1 MNRIILSILT
11 LLILPSALLSQNMTQ
26 TIRGTVRDRDSQK
39 PLWGASVVVVQSQ
52 PLIGITT
59 DSVGKF
65 RLSKVPVGRH
75 TLKISFIG
83 YEDLVLPE
91 LMVGSGKEIV
101 LNIELKESVKTF
113 KEIKITANSEREKPL
128 NSMSTV
134 SARSFNTEETG
145 RYAACIN
152 DPSRMA
158 QSFAG
163 VSGNGDQ
170 SNEIII
176 RGNSPRGMLWRMEGI
191 EIPNPN
197 HFTGGQGNSGGG
209 VSILS
214 NIMLSNSDFF
224 TGAFPAEYGNALS
237 GVFDINL
244 RKGNAEKREYAFQ
257 FGVLGSEIALEG
269 PLSKKNESSYL
280 FSYRYSTLDFL
291 YKIGLKVA
299 GNIIPKFQD
308 FSFNFNM
315 PTKKIG
321 RFSLFGIGGLCSLGN
336 DPVYDSAKWK
346 KFSDR
351 FFYDETG
358 KIGATGL
365 SNFYLFRNGK
375 TYLKTVLSLSSDE
388 TASDEDTVSKA
399 YTNVHLNDNRFLYY
413 YPRASIMLN
422 HKFNTQHVIRT
433 GILYSVYGYDL
444 LSKSL
449 VGEDGMY
456 HSRIDTSGRTALTQA
471 YVQWQYHPLENLTLN
486 AGLHSMLFALNNTY
500 SIEPRFGLRW
510 EFSGT
515 QTLTAGF
522 GMHSR
527 IESISNYLVAHR
539 DTAGNIFYPNREVG
553 FTRALHAVG
562 GYERMLRE
570 DLQLKVELYY
580 QYLYDVPV
588 EDTAS
593 SFSALNYSGGLTDMT
608 LVNKGTG
615 NNYGIEITLEK
626 FFTHNFYFLFTSS
639 PYQSRYKGSDGVLRD
654 SYYNGKYVLN
664 LLGGK
669 EWKTGKNKNNI
680 IGCNLRAIY
689 KGGNRQTPIDLSLSQ
704 SSGNTVYV
712 NDQIYSLAGPLFFRT
727 DVGFSYRHN
736 GKKAAWILSFDA
748 ENAMNRKNVYSTY
761 YDRDTKKIEYN
772 YNLGLIPIIGF
783 RVEF

>member
-1 MNRIILSILT
+1 MKQLLSIFLV
-11 LLILPSALLSQNMTQ
+11 LFSSLVFAQNLTQ

-39 PLWGASVVVVQSQ
+39 PLWGASVIVAQSQ

-59 DSVGKF
+59 DSAGKF
-65 RLSKVPVGRH
+65 RLSMGPVGRH
-75 TLKISFIG
+75 TLKISFVG

-101 LNIELKESVKTF
+101 LNLELKESVKTF
-113 KEIKITANSEREKPL
+113 QEIRITANSEKEKPL

-269 PLSKKNESSYL
+269 PISRKNESSYL

-299 GNIIPKFQD
+299 GNIVPKFQD
-308 FSFNFNM
+308 FSFHVNL
-315 PTKKIG
+315 PTRKSG
-321 RFSLFGIGGLCSLGN
+321 RFALFGIGGLCSLGN
-336 DPVYDSAKWK
+336 DPIYDSAKWK

-358 KIGATGL
+358 RVGAAGL
-365 SNFYLFRNGK
+365 SHFYLFKNGK
-375 TYLKTVLSLSSDE
+375 TYLKSVLSFSADE
-388 TASDEDTVSKA
+388 NASDEDTVSSS
-399 YTNVHLNDNRFLYY
+399 YENVDLNDNVFLYY
-413 YPRASIMLN
+413 YPRASVMLN
-422 HKFNTQHVIRT
+422 HKFNSRHVIRS
-433 GILYSVYGYDL
+433 GIIGSMYGYNL
-444 LSKSL
+444 LSRSL
-449 VGEDGMY
+449 NGADGSY
-456 HSRIDTSGRTALTQA
+456 VDRIDTTGHTELAQA
-471 YVQWQYHPLENLTLN
+471 YVQWQFHPRENLTFN
-486 AGLHSMLFALNNTY
+486 SGLHSMLFLLNNTF

-510 EFSGT
+510 EISGV
-515 QTLTAGF
+515 QALTAGF
-522 GMHSR
+522 GLHSR
-527 IESISNYLVAHR
+527 IESVSNYLVALH
-539 DTAGNIFYPNREVG
+539 DSLGNTSYPNKEVS
-553 FTRALHAVG
+553 FTRAAHAVC
-562 GYERMLRE
+562 GYEYMLRE
-570 DLQLKVELYY
+570 DLMLKAELYY
-580 QYLYDVPV
+580 QYLFDVPV
-588 EDTAS
+588 EDTSS
-593 SFSALNYSGGLTDMT
+593 SFSAINYAGGITDRI
-608 LVNKGTG
+608 LVNRGEG
-615 NNYGIEITLEK
+615 YNYGLEITAEK
-626 FFTHNFYFLFTSS
+626 FFTRRYYFLFTASL
-639 PYQSRYKGSDGVLRD
+639 YESRYRGSDGVLRD

-669 EWKTGKNKNNI
+669 EWKAGKNKNNI

-689 KGGNRQTPIDLSLSQ
+689 KGGNRQTPIDLDLSQ
-704 SSGNTVYV
+704 IAGSTVY
-712 NDQIYSLAGPLFFRT
+712 NDEDMYSLNGPVFFRT

-736 GKKAAWILSFDA
+736 GKKAAWILSFVA
-748 ENAMNRKNVYSTY
+748 ENALNRKNV
-761 YDRDTKKIEYN
+761 DCC
-772 YNLGLIPIIGF
+772 L
-783 RVEF
+783 